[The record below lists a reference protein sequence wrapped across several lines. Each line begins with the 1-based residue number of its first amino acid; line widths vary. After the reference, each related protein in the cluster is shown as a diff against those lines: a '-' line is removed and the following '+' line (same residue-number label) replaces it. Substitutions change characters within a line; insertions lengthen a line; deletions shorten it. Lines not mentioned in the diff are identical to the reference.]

1 MFKFLKW
8 SAILLA
14 VVIGAGA
21 AYVFVQLRSLE
32 VERISDDL
40 HMIRGLGGNVA
51 VLKTGAGTVIVDTM
65 TFTMQGVRIR
75 HLAESLTGEQIVM
88 VINTH
93 YHGDHTHGN
102 PGFLPG
108 TQVLSTTRTLEHL
121 HAFDASYWSG
131 DAAAL
136 LPNHTFEKDLEVRLG
151 SKTLQLLHPGRG
163 HTDGDLVVLF
173 VEDGTLHAGD
183 LFVNHIYPSIDLK
196 AGGTV
201 REWGDTLDA
210 VLALPFKHVIP
221 GHGALSDRAGLQQF
235 QRFMRQLA
243 AVGADAKAKGLS
255 LHDTQRDAHLTE
267 DAGYQATEVP
277 LLMSINR
284 NSVIRGAWEE
294 ATGVKPANE

>member
-1 MFKFLKW
+1 MIKFLKW
-8 SAILLA
+8 TAAILV
-14 VVIGAGA
+14 VVIGAA
-21 AYVFVQLRSLE
+21 AAFVFVQLRSLDA
-32 VERISDDL
+32 ERVTDDL
-40 HMIRGLGGNVA
+40 HMITGLGGNVA
-51 VLKTGAGTVIVDTM
+51 VLKTGAGAVIVDTM
-65 TFTMQGVRIR
+65 TFTMQGSRIR
-75 HLAESLTGEQIVM
+75 HLAESLTGEQVVM

-121 HAFDASYWSG
+121 NTL
-131 DAAAL
+131 DAAYWTGDSAVL

-163 HTDGDLVVLF
+163 HTDGDLVVVF

-183 LFVNHIYPSIDLK
+183 LFVNRVYPNIDLK

-201 REWGDTLDA
+201 REWADTLDT
-210 VLALPFKHVIP
+210 VLALPFTHVIP
-221 GHGALSDRAGLQQF
+221 GHGALSDRSGLEQF

-255 LHDTQRDAHLTE
+255 LVDTQRQAALTE
-267 DAGYQATEVP
+267 DAGYQAMEIP
-277 LLMSINR
+277 LLVSLNR
-284 NSVIRGAWEE
+284 NSVIRSAWEE
-294 ATGVKPANE
+294 ATGVKPQ